1 MKKMRKALLV
11 LATGATV
18 LGLGVLCSACD
29 TTAWTNLAS
38 YFDNLGEILGSD
50 DSSGSTTTTTTKTQ
64 LDTPSSF
71 SISEDGTYSF
81 SGVDNA
87 SAYIMY
93 AYASSDS
100 ENAAYTK
107 TIEADGSSTYT
118 GNMSDLF
125 SFAYDAYTIELV
137 AYASRTSS
145 YSDSDGVQV
154 SYTVTGELSAP
165 QIEYSWDG
173 ETMTFQLANSTDYAS
188 EVTPDSVVLTVTND
202 DDGSVIT
209 LTFDADDI
217 DTSSDYN
224 YVETTELEIGYSY
237 TVTAVAYSSS
247 KYVTSSSSETS
258 TVFIDTLTSEEVESD
273 GYSEQSIGGGSFTL
287 SSEVTDVSI
296 ADMTLTVYGGNVY
309 IECALTANDTVT
321 DGSVYSYTFKGSNN
335 GDAVTGT
342 MELAEDGTVTIVVNA
357 FGPFSKYT
365 QTATWEEVDGAIVVT
380 L

>member
-50 DSSGSTTTTTTKTQ
+50 DSSGSSGTTTTTKTQ
-64 LDTPSSF
+64 LDAPSTF
-71 SISEDGTYSF
+71 TVAEDGTYSF
-81 SGVDNA
+81 SAVENA
-87 SAYIMY
+87 TAYNLYLYSSA
-93 AYASSDS
+93 DS
-100 ENAAYTK
+100 ENAAYSK
-107 TIEADGSSTYT
+107 TIEAEDGTETYT
-118 GNMSDLF
+118 GSLTELF
-125 SFAYDAYTIELV
+125 TLAYDAYTVELV

-173 ETMTFQLANSTDYAS
+173 ETMTFQLANATDYAS

-202 DDGSVIT
+202 DDASVIT

-217 DTSSDYN
+217 DTSSAYN
-224 YVETTELEIGYSY
+224 YVETTELEIGCSY

-247 KYVTSSSSETS
+247 HYVTSSSSETS
-258 TVFIDTLTSEEVESD
+258 TLSVETLTEDEASSD
-273 GYSEQSIGGGSFTL
+273 GYSEQSSF
-287 SSEVTDVSI
+287 
-296 ADMTLTVYGGNVY
+296 AGFG
-309 IECALTANDTVT
+309 
-321 DGSVYSYTFKGSNN
+321 
-335 GDAVTGT
+335 
-342 MELAEDGTVTIVVNA
+342 DGTLPD
-357 FGPFSKYT
+357 GDPPDDLGDLPF
-365 QTATWEEVDGAIVVT
+365 
-380 L
+380 